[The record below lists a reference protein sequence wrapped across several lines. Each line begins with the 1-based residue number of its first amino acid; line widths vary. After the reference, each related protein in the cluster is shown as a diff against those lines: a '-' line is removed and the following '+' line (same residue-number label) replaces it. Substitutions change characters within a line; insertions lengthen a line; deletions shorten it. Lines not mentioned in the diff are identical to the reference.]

1 MTTMVKWF
9 CCSAFC
15 TNNFRTRNPQG
26 ESIEFYRLPRD
37 PEVQASCTRILQT
50 TGINWHSGHIC
61 AEHWN
66 LGYRESADVPD
77 IPVPASQLV
86 TLEKTLKQAKAQLE
100 RKATKP
106 GKRKVSSLER
116 KLFLA
121 KRCSVISGSKKR
133 KAPTERDQPTAKRSR
148 KLSKRQL
155 STLLGASEEDK
166 QLLTDA
172 QDMVK
177 KLRTENLSLKI
188 KLQNIEQTRQNI
200 NKQNEEVK
208 IGVKRLQQEQLAT
221 PISLRSQ
228 LHLSTCVDYLLNNSI
243 FSGIVCSLTVM
254 SSSILIVKVLGRDL

>member
-1 MTTMVKWF
+1 MTRMVKWF

-26 ESIEFYRLPRD
+26 ESIKFYRLPRD
-37 PEVQASCTRILQT
+37 PEVQAAYTRILRT

-61 AEHWN
+61 AEHWSR
-66 LGYRESADVPD
+66 GYRENASADFPD
-77 IPVPASQLV
+77 VPVPTSQLV
-86 TLEKTLKQAKAQLE
+86 ALQEKLKRAKAQLE

-106 GKRKVSSLER
+106 AKRKVSSLER

-133 KAPTERDQPTAKRSR
+133 QAPTERHLPTAKRSR

-155 STLLGASEEDK
+155 STRLGASEEDK
-166 QLLTDA
+166 QLLTEQLTNA

-188 KLQNIEQTRQNI
+188 KLRNIEQAQQSAK
-200 NKQNEEVK
+200 KQNEELKTVVK
-208 IGVKRLQQEQLAT
+208 KASRRAI
-221 PISLRSQ
+221 
-228 LHLSTCVDYLLNNSI
+228 
-243 FSGIVCSLTVM
+243 
-254 SSSILIVKVLGRDL
+254 